1 MYNKDILNHIYFIKT
16 NLLYKDQFTLHKLA
30 KKTKLME
37 TNNFNN
43 FNYVII
49 NEIDLKDIFVL
60 LKKLLIMFSS
70 LAHKV
75 VI

>member
-1 MYNKDILNHIYFIKT
+1 
-16 NLLYKDQFTLHKLA
+16 
-30 KKTKLME
+30 ME

-60 LKKLLIMFSS
+60 LKNC
-70 LAHKV
+70 
-75 VI
+75 

>member
-1 MYNKDILNHIYFIKT
+1 
-16 NLLYKDQFTLHKLA
+16 
-30 KKTKLME
+30 ME
-37 TNNFNN
+37 TNIFNN

>member
-1 MYNKDILNHIYFIKT
+1 
-16 NLLYKDQFTLHKLA
+16 
-30 KKTKLME
+30 ME

-60 LKKLLIMFSS
+60 LKKIVNYVF
-70 LAHKV
+70 
-75 VI
+75 